1 MSIYGLPDGVSLG
14 MVAAVLIPVGIV
26 TVLLRALPFSMLR
39 VLKGSPFI
47 DFLAVLMPVGVMT
60 VLVAY
65 TLVGYA
71 GSPPTSPPRSS
82 PWWQP
87 CCCTGGSAAPTCRFS
102 SAPRCTCCWLTSFSS
117 RRLFRCF
124 G

>member
-1 MSIYGLPDGVSLG
+1 MTNYGLPEGVSLG

-71 GSPPTSPPRSS
+71 GSPAPPRLRAHR
-82 PWWQP
+82 P
-87 CCCTGGSAAPTCRFS
+87 GGNPAAALVQ
-102 SAPRCTCCWLTSFSS
+102 APR
-117 RRLFRCF
+117 RRVDFPRHRAVHAV

>member
-1 MSIYGLPDGVSLG
+1 MSNYGLPDGVSLG

-71 GSPPTSPPRSS
+71 GSLPPRLRAHRPRGHPASALVET
-82 PWWQP
+82 PRRPVDLRRYRAVHAVGQRRFLVP
-87 CCCTGGSAAPTCRFS
+87 C
-102 SAPRCTCCWLTSFSS
+102 
-117 RRLFRCF
+117 
-124 G
+124 

>member
-1 MSIYGLPDGVSLG
+1 MTNYGLPEGVSLG

-60 VLVAY
+60 VLVAD

-71 GSPPTSPPRSS
+71 GSPAHLA
-82 PWWQP
+82 
-87 CCCTGGSAAPTCRFS
+87 SALIALVATLLLHWCK
-102 SAPRCTCCWLTSFSS
+102 
-117 RRLFRCF
+117 RRADVSIFLGIALYMLLVNAAF
-124 G
+124 